1 MRFCSYCPEDINTAE
16 VKECVESMY
25 KKIYALQAEIDSLTE
40 QLNNIK
46 EAYKEKTGENYEG
59 KDT

>member
-1 MRFCSYCPEDINTAE
+1 
-16 VKECVESMY
+16 MY

>member
-16 VKECVESMY
+16 VKECVESMI

-40 QLNNIK
+40 QLDNIK
-46 EAYKEKTGENYEG
+46 EAYKEKTGEDYEG
-59 KDT
+59 KNT